1 MFRVGLTGGIGSG
14 KSTVARIFE
23 VLGIPVYYSDQ
34 AARTIMNEDPDL
46 RQQIILHFGEA
57 SYLNGQLNR
66 PYIAAQVFSDK
77 PKLELLNSLVHPATI
92 RAAEKWMQQ
101 YAGKVPYAIKEAAL
115 VFESNAAQY
124 VDFVIGVFAPAP
136 LRVLRTM
143 HRDKVTRE
151 EVLTR
156 MRNQIDED
164 IKMRLCDAVIVNDD
178 QKAVLPQVQALHEQ
192 LIKTA
197 EAVR

>member
-34 AARTIMNEDPDL
+34 AARTIMNEDAAL
-46 RQQIILHFGEA
+46 KQQIILYFGEA
-57 SYLNGQLNR
+57 SYINDQLNR

-92 RAAEKWMQQ
+92 RAGEKWMQQ
-101 YAGKVPYAIKEAAL
+101 YTGKVPYAVKEAAL
-115 VFESNAAQY
+115 IFESSAAQY

-143 HRDKVTRE
+143 QRDKITRE

-164 IKMRLCDAVIVNDD
+164 IKMRLCDAVVFNDD
-178 QKAVLPQVQALHEQ
+178 QKAVLPQVLALHEI
-192 LIKTA
+192 LLKA
-197 EAVR
+197 AGSVR